1 MIKIF
6 QLLICSSISDQFET
20 FILHV
25 GRVHDFRA
33 GHNFVSLAIKLV
45 ETKIHITFQSLLETR
60 SLPSATLGKE
70 QMAKPHPAKG
80 SLPSAVCRALG
91 KGFAE
96 CQDGTRQRR
105 LAVSR

>member
-45 ETKIHITFQSLLETR
+45 ETEIHITFQ
-60 SLPSATLGKE
+60 
-70 QMAKPHPAKG
+70 
-80 SLPSAVCRALG
+80 
-91 KGFAE
+91 
-96 CQDGTRQRR
+96 
-105 LAVSR
+105 